1 MPELA
6 EVAYASSLWKK
17 GLRKKVKEVFT
28 NEKTRVYREKNQAEF
43 RKQLN
48 GKTFSKLATHG
59 KQMLFG
65 FSQGRWL
72 GVHLGMT
79 GSLSVEEQDYK
90 IAKHDA
96 LLLRLSKQ
104 TLVFRDPRQFGRLRL
119 EVNPS
124 EPDWWK
130 SLPFSM
136 MDKRFDQD
144 FLTYTLKKH
153 ARRPVKALLLDQ
165 RYFQGM
171 GNWMADEVLWRAKI
185 HPAHLAGKLNQNH
198 RNKLFQ
204 EILFVV
210 RGAMNS
216 VGRHGGDPPADWL
229 FHTRWKDGG
238 KCPKSKK
245 PLRREQV
252 GGRTSCWCPFLQR
265 LPARQKEVRIA
276 KA

>member
-17 GLRKKVKEVFT
+17 GLRKKVKEVLT
-28 NEKTRVYREKNQAEF
+28 NEKTRVYREKNQADF

-79 GSLSVEEQDYK
+79 GSLLVEDQDYE

-144 FLTYTLKKH
+144 LLTHPEKRSDQSSLASIKGFSGNGE
-153 ARRPVKALLLDQ
+153 LD
-165 RYFQGM
+165 
-171 GNWMADEVLWRAKI
+171 
-185 HPAHLAGKLNQNH
+185 
-198 RNKLFQ
+198 
-204 EILFVV
+204 
-210 RGAMNS
+210 
-216 VGRHGGDPPADWL
+216 GR
-229 FHTRWKDGG
+229 
-238 KCPKSKK
+238 
-245 PLRREQV
+245 
-252 GGRTSCWCPFLQR
+252 
-265 LPARQKEVRIA
+265 
-276 KA
+276 